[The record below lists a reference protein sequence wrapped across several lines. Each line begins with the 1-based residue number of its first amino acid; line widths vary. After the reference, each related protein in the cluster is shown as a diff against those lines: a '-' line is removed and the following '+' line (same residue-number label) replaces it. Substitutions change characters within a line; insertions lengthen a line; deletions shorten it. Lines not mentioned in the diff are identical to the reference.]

1 MKKEIKLMIV
11 LLSILA
17 FVLIF
22 SKFKVS
28 GNDFKRLIPPTS
40 QSIHLDGKWQK
51 ISAYNMK
58 DNTNKGVSKEY
69 YYFEAEKAFIENSS
83 YEGIEYKLRVVNL
96 KQYLTFEYKIDKEI
110 IADEDRDVDV
120 ISILKNNVLI
130 SEVIKV
136 DDDTILAINED
147 CIYKLK
153 NVSQSIDDYP
163 VKNNDLNTTNS
174 VSLKDSNNKPIGLY
188 LGLKKARGVNEDG
201 SVGAEKYRTL
211 WISYATG
218 QVLPIYQRENILYPR
233 LKGFWEL
240 VPDSYVKNG
249 IRYEFFDTYPINSKN
264 DAKIKSSESLLD
276 KESLGGEAS
285 RYGIE
290 QGSKLVNLLF
300 IGNNYI
306 STEEF
311 NDRYSEESGRFKIIP
326 VDNIYADRG
335 VSIELLNGIDGY
347 EAFKNAADVA
357 LNRNEEEAQVKLDT
371 TEISLVRK
379 SGRWILEGRVLRKG
393 DKPIDFDIRT
403 VNTKKLVNFDD
414 LSVKWSI
421 IKAENP
427 LVKDI
432 YTSPNGKLALLV
444 LDDKILVYEVEDGS
458 LKGQPIKII
467 NKDKDE
473 SVIMAE
479 WADGDFVKAWK
490 NVFIKNASLIDN

>member
-1 MKKEIKLMIV
+1 MKKEIKVMIV
-11 LLSILA
+11 LLSILT

-58 DNTNKGVSKEY
+58 DNTNKNVSDEY
-69 YYFEAEKAFIENSS
+69 YYFGAEKAFIEKSS

-110 IADEDRDVDV
+110 VANEDKDVDV
-120 ISILKNNVLI
+120 ISILKNNGLI
-130 SEVIKV
+130 SEIIKV
-136 DDDTILAINED
+136 DDNNILAINED

-153 NVSQSIDDYP
+153 KVSQSIADYP
-163 VKNNDLNTTNS
+163 VKNSDLNTTNS
-174 VSLKDSNNKPIGLY
+174 VSLKDSNNKPIGVY
-188 LGLKKARGVNEDG
+188 LGLKKSRGVNADG
-201 SVGAEKYRTL
+201 TIGSEKYRTL
-211 WISYATG
+211 WISYDAG

-233 LKGFWEL
+233 LRGFWEL
-240 VPDSYVKNG
+240 VPNSYSKNGVKN
-249 IRYEFFDTYPINSKN
+249 EFFDTYPVNSKS
-264 DAKIKSSESLLD
+264 DSRIKSSESLLD
-276 KESLGGEAS
+276 KEQ
-285 RYGIE
+285 IE
-290 QGSKLVNLLF
+290 GDTSKYSIVPGSKLVNLLF

-311 NDRYSEESGRFKIIP
+311 NSKYSDESGRFKIIP
-326 VDNIYADRG
+326 VDNIDADRG

-347 EAFKNAADVA
+347 EAFKNAADIA
-357 LNRNEEEAQVKLDT
+357 LNNNEEEAQIKLDT

-379 SGRWILEGRVLRKG
+379 NGRWILEGRALRG
-393 DKPIDFDIRT
+393 RDKPIDFDIRT
-403 VNTKKLVNFDD
+403 VNTKKLVNFDE

-427 LVKDI
+427 LIKDI

-490 NVFIKNASLIDN
+490 NVFIKNAILINN